1 MGRDEKKTREEG
13 REGGGEGGGK
23 IEICLDPLYTKP

>member
-23 IEICLDPLYTKP
+23 REICLDPLNTKP

>member
-1 MGRDEKKTREEG
+1 MGRDEKKT